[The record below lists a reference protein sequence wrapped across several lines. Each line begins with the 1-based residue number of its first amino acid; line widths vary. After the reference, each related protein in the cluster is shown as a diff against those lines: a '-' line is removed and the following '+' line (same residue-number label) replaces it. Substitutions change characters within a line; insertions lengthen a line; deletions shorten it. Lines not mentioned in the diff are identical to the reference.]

1 MPSSPHHDFDFLF
14 GRWQVR
20 HQRLKERLVGCT
32 QWETFEGRSSAR
44 PLLDGFG
51 NVDDNWIDLPG
62 GAYRAATL
70 RAFDP
75 ASATWSI
82 WWLDGRYPDRID
94 VPMRG
99 SFSDG
104 VGRFFADET
113 IGGRPV
119 RVRFLWS
126 DITATTCRW
135 QQAFSVDR
143 GDSWETNWRMEFT
156 RAD

>member
-32 QWETFEGRSSAR
+32 QWDTFEGRSSAW

-51 NVDDNWIDLPG
+51 NVDDNWIHLPG

-104 VGRFFADET
+104 VGRFLADET

-143 GDSWETNWRMEFT
+143 GDSWEINWLMDFT
-156 RAD
+156 RTD